1 MYYFTIPCWLAVGDG
16 TAVIEVKVFEEVPDR
31 VGGISRVRHVR
42 ILQFV
47 LDEVVV
53 QFRVNVLQVAK
64 LEVGGAAAFGKNLEE

>member
-1 MYYFTIPCWLAVGDG
+1 
-16 TAVIEVKVFEEVPDR
+16 
-31 VGGISRVRHVR
+31 VGGVSRVRHVR

-53 QFRVNVLQVAK
+53 QFRVNVLEVAK